1 VSQFLSEA
9 FMAEATTALNADP
22 AFTGAI
28 GNVDLAI
35 QFTITDAPAGEVV
48 YGLSIADGAAEMA
61 LGEVTDADLEVT
73 NDYATAVGIS
83 TGELNTQMAF
93 MTGKLKVTGDMAKL
107 MLNQHVINAFAP
119 ALSGLDVEY

>member
-1 VSQFLSEA
+1 
-9 FMAEATTALNADP
+9 
-22 AFTGAI
+22 
-28 GNVDLAI
+28 
-35 QFTITDAPAGEVV
+35 VV

>member
-1 VSQFLSEA
+1 MSQFLSEA
-9 FMAEATTALNADP
+9 FMTEATAALNADP
-22 AFTGAI
+22 AFIGAI
-28 GNVDLAI
+28 GNVDLSI
-35 QFTITDAPAGEVV
+35 QFTITDTPEGEVV

-61 LGEVTDADLEVT
+61 RGELAGADLEVT
-73 NDYATAVGIS
+73 NDYETAVGIS

-119 ALSGLDVEY
+119 ALSGIDVEY

>member
-1 VSQFLSEA
+1 LSQFLSEA
-9 FMAEATTALNADP
+9 FMAEATAALNADP
-22 AFTGAI
+22 EFTGAI

-35 QFTITDAPAGEVV
+35 QFTITDAPAGEAV
-48 YGLSIADGAAEMA
+48 YGLSIADGTAEMA
-61 LGEVTDADLEVT
+61 LGELAGADLEVT
-73 NDYATAVGIS
+73 NDYETAVGIS